1 MRKLKY
7 ALLISVMGFLL
18 QGCSSET
25 QTNAPSD
32 DGAAPNATQTAG
44 LVVHIPDAEPYQ
56 VAEIPIEKAVS
67 VRDLMLKAKEI
78 DSKFQFRD
86 TLYATMGH
94 LLTSIQAIPN
104 SKGEGA
110 YWQFCVANTASDR
123 GIDEKMVAP
132 GQLVDW
138 HFVQYGELPCKKI
151 GE

>member
-7 ALLISVMGFLL
+7 ALLISLMGLFL
-18 QGCSSET
+18 QGCTSET

-32 DGAAPNATQTAG
+32 DSATPNATQSAALT
-44 LVVHIPDAEPYQ
+44 VHLPDTEPYQ
-56 VAEIPIEKAVS
+56 VADIPIEQEVS

-78 DSKFQFRD
+78 DQKFQFKD

-94 LLTSIQAIPN
+94 LLTSIQMVPN

-110 YWQFCVANTASDR
+110 YWQFCVGNIASDR

-132 GQLVDW
+132 GQQVDW